1 MQLVNVQQ
9 IKIKRK
15 MNYTFINPEIEAQI
29 TEIKLKIRL
38 SMNGIV
44 SEQMIRNGIV
54 YQKNFGV
61 SIPRIKE
68 IASNYTPNHSLALQ
82 LWDLQI
88 RETMIM
94 STLLEPVG
102 EYTIQ
107 SARILVS
114 KFNQIEIA
122 EQACMNLFCKLPFSS
137 ELSLEWVKSVT
148 IWEQITGFLLAARMY
163 KSLNRDELLSIIT
176 RGFELSTAPDFHLY
190 KAVALCLSHFCRKDK
205 ETAAYIL
212 KELTALE
219 PTSSTGR
226 LYISNEVK
234 QEILFLN
241 TL

>member
-1 MQLVNVQQ
+1 MKYILVNPKLDALIVQ
-9 IKIKRK
+9 IRR
-15 MNYTFINPEIEAQI
+15 
-29 TEIKLKIRL
+29 KIRL

-44 SEQMIRNGIV
+44 SDQMTQNGIH
-54 YQKNFGV
+54 YKKNYGV

-68 IASNYTPNHSLALQ
+68 MAAGYPPGHDLAQ
-82 LWDLQI
+82 RLWNLQI

-94 STLLEPVG
+94 ATVLEPVDSFTPQMAQ
-102 EYTIQ
+102 EWVR
-107 SARILVS
+107 S
-114 KFNQIEIA
+114 FDQIEII
-122 EQACMNLFCKLPFSS
+122 EQACMNLFCKLPFASV
-137 ELSLEWVKSVT
+137 LSVEWVQSAT
-148 IWEQITGFLLAARMY
+148 IWEQITGFILAARLY
-163 KSLNRDELLSIIT
+163 ESLNHDELHAIT
-176 RGFELSTAPDFHLY
+176 LRGLNLSTTTDFHLY
-190 KAVALCLSHFCRKDK
+190 KAVALCLSRFCRKDK